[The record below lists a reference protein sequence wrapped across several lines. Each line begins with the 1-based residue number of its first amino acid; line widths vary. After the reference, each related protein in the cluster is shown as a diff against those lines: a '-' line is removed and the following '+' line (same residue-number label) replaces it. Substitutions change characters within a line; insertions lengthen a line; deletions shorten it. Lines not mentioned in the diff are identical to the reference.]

1 VNIRLKGSSNYE
13 VENLEAL
20 TDLIPIRSYTNSKE
34 SGRTACG

>member
-20 TDLIPIRSYTNSKE
+20 TDLRDYAWLEFEHANCDRP
-34 SGRTACG
+34 A